1 MARRRPP
8 TVEQLSNLAELMEK
22 LLRITEELRGETL
35 TMYGADDPR
44 SIRAD
49 EVCGAVQRLEWSL
62 QRSHSASAGGGL
74 KVH

>member
-22 LLRITEELRGETL
+22 LLRITEEVGGEIL

-44 SIRAD
+44 SIRAG
-49 EVCGAVQRLEWSL
+49 EVSGAVQRLEWSL
-62 QRSHSASAGGGL
+62 QRSHSLSAGDGL

>member
-49 EVCGAVQRLEWSL
+49 EVYGAVQRLEWSL
-62 QRSHSASAGGGL
+62 QRSHSASARGGL